1 MAEVFKGVTYSEE
14 GFERQMAVKRVLPH
28 IAEDKDFIEMFID
41 EAKLVSQ
48 LQHPNI
54 PQVYHLGRYE
64 DQYFISMEFIL
75 VKMCGHYLIEE
86 RHKVLN

>member
-1 MAEVFKGVTYSEE
+1 MKIPVRFDEYYLVERIAVGWMAEVFKGVTYSDD

-28 IAEDKDFIEMFID
+28 IAEDQDFIEMFID

-54 PQVYHLGRYE
+54 PQVYHL
-64 DQYFISMEFIL
+64 L
-75 VKMCGHYLIEE
+75 KLH
-86 RHKVLN
+86 RHKTS